1 MKKNYTI
8 VIFMIVFSS
17 LILNACGG
25 STPAE
30 SPAIPSEYAG
40 KTNPL
45 GSDAA
50 AAGQAI
56 YAVQCASCHGESG
69 KGDGPAGQA
78 LSPVAANLVESVAK
92 FNDDYLFYRISEGG
106 AMDPYNSSMPS
117 FKNVLSE
124 EEIWQVVTHINT
136 FK

>member
-1 MKKNYTI
+1 
-8 VIFMIVFSS
+8 
-17 LILNACGG
+17 
-25 STPAE
+25 
-30 SPAIPSEYAG
+30 
-40 KTNPL
+40 
-45 GSDAA
+45 
-50 AAGQAI
+50 
-56 YAVQCASCHGESG
+56 
-69 KGDGPAGQA
+69 
-78 LSPVAANLVESVAK
+78 VESVAK